1 MQVIKYSESE
11 NPILWQEQI
20 RQADWRAAQYLYQ
33 LLQEKKLKEQ
43 YGEKTELL
51 LLTEGDTLI
60 AFCTLAEQDEI
71 RDPSLTPWV
80 GFVYTFPEYRGRKR
94 MGKLLE
100 YAYLLAK
107 KEGYGTLY
115 VSSEEEGLYEKYGFT
130 FWKKMKTIWGEQTQV
145 FRLPIVE
152 MNYTDVIGKTV
163 KGTIDRPLG
172 SAHPNHPDMI
182 HPSKEKDCALFRKE
196 GKYGIEKDR
205 RQASLNSLR

>member
-1 MQVIKYSESE
+1 
-11 NPILWQEQI
+11 
-20 RQADWRAAQYLYQ
+20 
-33 LLQEKKLKEQ
+33 
-43 YGEKTELL
+43 
-51 LLTEGDTLI
+51 
-60 AFCTLAEQDEI
+60 
-71 RDPSLTPWV
+71 
-80 GFVYTFPEYRGRKR
+80 

-107 KEGYGTLY
+107 KEGYRTLY

-163 KGTIDRPLG
+163 KGAIDRPLG

-205 RQASLNSLR
+205 RQASLNCLR